1 MKKECDIIVYVG
13 GCSYLYPTVQWYSS
27 ITDSLGLIMMSW
39 GPGGGGGGVKM
50 RHIQIHPAK
59 ELFTKHGYISIRK

>member
-27 ITDSLGLIMMSW
+27 ITDSLRRSYYDVMGA
-39 GPGGGGGGVKM
+39 GGGGGGGV
-50 RHIQIHPAK
+50 
-59 ELFTKHGYISIRK
+59 